1 MVAKVIFGVAASALT
16 VAGLFALAGRWD
28 WTGGWVYVGLLVG
41 GHAASMLVTW
51 RVSPELIRR
60 RAHVGRGTKRW
71 DVFVMAALG
80 LSYVATLVVGALDG
94 GRGGSGGSVGGVGGA
109 GGAGGSAMPGWLCWA
124 GAGLFALYLV
134 NLTWVMTS
142 NPFFEKTAR
151 IQADRGQRVID
162 TGPYAF
168 IRHPGYL
175 GGILGFVAG
184 TPLMLGS
191 WWSFVPA
198 GAAALCLVLRTALE
212 DAMLRRELPGY
223 AEYATRVRSRLV
235 PWIW

>member
-1 MVAKVIFGVAASALT
+1 MIAKVVFGVAASVLT
-16 VAGLFALAGRWD
+16 VAGIFILAGRWN
-28 WTGGWVYVGLLVG
+28 WTGGWVYVGLLAG

-51 RVSPELIRR
+51 RVHPELIRR

-71 DVFVMAALG
+71 DIVIMTALG
-80 LSYVATLVVGALDG
+80 VSYVATLVVGALDG
-94 GRGGSGGSVGGVGGA
+94 GRRGGGGSP
-109 GGAGGSAMPGWLCWA
+109 MPGWGLWA

-151 IQADRGQRVID
+151 IQTDRGQRVID

-184 TPLMLGS
+184 TPLVLGS

-198 GAAALCLVLRTALE
+198 GAAAVCLVARTALE
-212 DAMLRRELPGY
+212 DSMLMRELPGY
-223 AEYATRVRSRLV
+223 AEYAARVRSRLV
-235 PWIW
+235 PWLW